1 MACASCLLDT
11 EEVLELDT
19 QYQSRPPVPATCVD
33 ARPPAKRPKPSA
45 NACSE
50 CGLLDKYKPSKNG
63 HTLAGWC
70 PSKQRYA
77 CSSAAAKRL
86 QDWEQH
92 VSKLVGASSSAPSDA
107 ADDFCQLAWAFIAAV
122 QRGDDMAA
130 QGHLRSHEELILI
143 KVPAGY
149 QDTPDGKRPHWD
161 WSVLH
166 EAASKLKPQADDTP
180 GALRALR
187 TFCMLLDFCKDDA
200 TQQTF
205 RPKEQK
211 NKNIDVN
218 HALPKSSRSR
228 ATVMHEVAY
237 RGNMTAMN
245 SLIDAGGDLFARTVS
260 GWWPL
265 HNALKLRAPAHD
277 EDGSFA
283 RWLLSKMR
291 EHDEA
296 QLSKLATPPKG
307 FKPGHEC
314 DMARLAELA
323 S

>member
-1 MACASCLLDT
+1 MALSLLDT
-11 EEVLELDT
+11 DEALELFANC
-19 QYQSRPPVPATCVD
+19 QSRPPVPATCVD
-33 ARPPAKRPKPSA
+33 ARPPAKRPRASA

-50 CGLLDKYKPSKNG
+50 CELLDKYKPAKNG

-70 PSKQRYA
+70 PAKQRYA

-86 QDWEQH
+86 LDWEQLI
-92 VSKLVGASSSAPSDA
+92 SKLVGGSSSPPSGA
-107 ADDFCQLAWAFIAAV
+107 ADEFAELAWDFIAAV
-122 QRGDDMAA
+122 QRGD
-130 QGHLRSHEELILI
+130 HLAVKKNLREREELILI

-149 QDTPDGKRPHWD
+149 QDTPDGRRPHWD

-166 EAASKLKPQADDTP
+166 EAASKLKPQDSETS
-180 GALRALR
+180 GALR
-187 TFCMLLDFCKDDA
+187 TFCLLLDFCKDDA

-205 RPKEQK
+205 GLKEQK
-211 NKNIDVN
+211 NKNINVN
-218 HALPKSSRSR
+218 DALPKSSRSR
-228 ATVMHEVAY
+228 ATVMHEVAF
-237 RGNMTAMN
+237 RGNAIAIQK
-245 SLIDAGGDLFARTVS
+245 LIDAGGDLLARTVS

-265 HNALKLRAPAHD
+265 HNALKLKAPAHD

-291 EHDEA
+291 QQNEA
-296 QLSKLATPPKG
+296 QLLSKLATPPKG
-307 FKPGHEC
+307 FKPDHEC